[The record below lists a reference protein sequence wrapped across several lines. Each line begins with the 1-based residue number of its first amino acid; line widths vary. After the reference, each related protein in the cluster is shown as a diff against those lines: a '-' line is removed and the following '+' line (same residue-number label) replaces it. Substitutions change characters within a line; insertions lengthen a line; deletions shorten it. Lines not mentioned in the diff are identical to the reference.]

1 MSNLNKDV
9 FIQLENT
16 ATYEAKSELNVTF
29 RTADS
34 ESAVFYFNVT
44 KHDKPLLLGDENV
57 KARIA
62 IRKQGVSVIAPI
74 EIEDAFNGL
83 LKYKLPNDVLQRD
96 GKYTAQ
102 VLVSETGES
111 NVAVA
116 ERIFTFD
123 VEKSLFS
130 GIDAETK
137 LSYIVEFQ
145 ELERIIIERANAIDT
160 ALKNGEDYVTQL
172 ENARAKGLSDIQ
184 IALTNALSKIK
195 TQETASLKVVKDK
208 GDEYSANFDSAKQY
222 IDTQSASFKESV
234 KASGLVT
241 NGASANWQKY
251 KITEDDG
258 KIKLINLN
266 NDLTALH
273 GLSPGMVYTTNTP
286 HGLTDKGISTAG
298 YTTMIIRQSVATKK
312 LVFMPYNSNR
322 IIVKWFYND
331 VWSDWQELSLADP
344 NNPFETTTG
353 SQAKANTA
361 EGNAKVYTNKVVA
374 QTNEVIFSGSAKG
387 VGAVMTL
394 KKPYTDYDE
403 IKIFAYGH
411 GASECYVRNTDPN
424 RRIVMY
430 SFNLTDSDASNGDI
444 VETQV
449 ERTNSTSF
457 KIASV
462 GAYNLPTAT
471 GTVNSNLGLEIYK
484 IVGVRYY
491 ANLNQQ

>member
-1 MSNLNKDV
+1 MSNLEKKAL
-9 FIQLENT
+9 IQLENT
-16 ATYEAKSELNVTF
+16 ATYEPKANLNVIF
-29 RTADS
+29 RTAD
-34 ESAVFYFNVT
+34 EDSAVLYFNVT
-44 KHDKPLLLGDENV
+44 KNNKPLLLGEENV

-208 GDEYSANFDSAKQY
+208 GDEYSNKFDSDKQY
-222 IDTQSASFKESV
+222 IDTQSAAFRESV
-234 KASGLVT
+234 KGSGLVT
-241 NGASANWQKY
+241 TGASANWQKY

-298 YTTMIIRQSVATKK
+298 YTTMIIRQSDATKK

-331 VWSDWQELSLADP
+331 VWSDWQELALADP
-344 NNPFETTTG
+344 NNPFETTTS

-361 EGNAKVYTNKVVA
+361 EGNAKAYADSKYSNRNTVLFEGTANGVGSVINLSETLDNFILLYFYGTFPGGLLNEIGNPMGTSRINLTPINLVDSDGNGGGIYEIGLTKTNRTQLTISNDVFFDLG
-374 QTNEVIFSGSAKG
+374 QQIGSGSNANKC
-387 VGAVMTL
+387 TI
-394 KKPYTDYDE
+394 T
-403 IKIFAYGH
+403 
-411 GASECYVRNTDPN
+411 R
-424 RRIVMY
+424 
-430 SFNLTDSDASNGDI
+430 
-444 VETQV
+444 
-449 ERTNSTSF
+449 
-457 KIASV
+457 
-462 GAYNLPTAT
+462 
-471 GTVNSNLGLEIYK
+471 
-484 IVGVRYY
+484 IVGVRK
-491 ANLNQQ
+491 

>member
-1 MSNLNKDV
+1 MSNLEKKAL
-9 FIQLENT
+9 IQLENT
-16 ATYEAKSELNVTF
+16 ATYEPKADLNVTF
-29 RTADS
+29 RTAD
-34 ESAVFYFNVT
+34 EDSAVLYFNVT
-44 KHDKPLLLGDENV
+44 KNNKPLLLGEENV

-83 LKYKLPNDVLQRD
+83 LKYQIPNDVLQRD

-145 ELERIIIERANAIDT
+145 DLERIIIERANAIDT

-172 ENARAKGLSDIQ
+172 VNARAKGLSDIQ

-195 TQETASLKVVKDK
+195 TQETSSLKAVKDK

-251 KITEDDG
+251 KMTNDDG
-258 KIKLINLN
+258 TRIYKAKGSFTNILDLPSGLYETVTSDNASAQGFPSGINNASFVEIDITKAASGRMQIKIVQNYNYKTYYKTI
-266 NDLTALH
+266 H
-273 GLSPGMVYTTNTP
+273 TN
-286 HGLTDKGISTAG
+286 GVDGGWKE
-298 YTTMIIRQSVATKK
+298 IIYANPDD
-312 LVFMPYNSNR
+312 PY
-322 IIVKWFYND
+322 
-331 VWSDWQELSLADP
+331 
-344 NNPFETTTG
+344 ETIAN
-353 SQAKANTA
+353 SQAKANIA
-361 EGNAKVYTNKVVA
+361 EGNAKAYADSKYNNRNAVLFEGTAN
-374 QTNEVIFSGSAKG
+374 G
-387 VGAVMTL
+387 VGSVINLSETL
-394 KKPYTDYDE
+394 DNFILLYFYGTFPGGLLNE
-403 IKIFAYGH
+403 IGNPM
-411 GASECYVRNTDPN
+411 GTS
-424 RRIVMY
+424 RI
-430 SFNLTDSDASNGDI
+430 NLTPINLVDSDGNGGGIYEIGLTKTNRTQLTISNDVFFDLGQQI
-444 VETQV
+444 G
-449 ERTNSTSF
+449 S
-457 KIASV
+457 
-462 GAYNLPTAT
+462 GANANKCTIT
-471 GTVNSNLGLEIYK
+471 RIM
-484 IVGVRYY
+484 GVRK
-491 ANLNQQ
+491 